1 MIQVKDLQNTVEQ
14 KLDRREIKHNP
25 FLAQIVSV
33 HGSVFA
39 DNRPNYVWIAE
50 SNQPESRHIVFNNRV
65 SPVEGL
71 NVWVRKSPKPPFQLE
86 IDGVY
91 ISGMLSD
98 EDVTI
103 FSLPNHAPNHQYPS
117 EADPGFDKVLIYQPA
132 IQILKTTGNGTNL
145 TVTTQ
150 PYIYYLDGVRE
161 FFSGFNT
168 DLSVYLPTAGNDVG
182 LLIYLNL
189 NTGNLAVDSGTE
201 VPTGNTVTYPIIPDS
216 SIPSAYVLLQD
227 GQTQVTTA
235 THIIDVR
242 DFLSADRG
250 DSYEATQIGQFLV
263 SVDGATFTA
272 QLPMVGVNGVMVNS
286 DGLIVLV

>member
-1 MIQVKDLQNTVEQ
+1 MIQVKDLQNTVQQ

-39 DNRPNYVWIAE
+39 DNRPNYVWVAE

-71 NVWVRKSPKPPFQLE
+71 NVWVRKSPKPPYQLE
-86 IDGVY
+86 IDEVY
-91 ISGMLSD
+91 VSGMLSS
-98 EDVTI
+98 EDVGI

-132 IQILKTTGNGTNL
+132 LQPLKTTGNGTNL

-150 PYIYYLDGVRE
+150 SYIYHLDGVRE

-168 DLSVYLPTAGNDVG
+168 DLTPYLPAPGNDVG
-182 LLIYLNL
+182 ILLYLNL
-189 NTGNLAVDSGTE
+189 NTENLAVLSGVE
-201 VPTGNTVTYPIIPDS
+201 VPTGNPVTYPLIPDAAV
-216 SIPSAYVLLQD
+216 PSAFILLQD

-235 THIIDVR
+235 THIIDSR
-242 DFLSADRG
+242 DFLSADRAS
-250 DSYEATQIGQFLV
+250 DLEATLVGQIAY
-263 SVDGATFTA
+263 STDGATVSME
-272 QLPMVGVNGVMVNS
+272 LPLVNV
-286 DGLIVLV
+286 DGIMLTVDGYILVQ